1 MNNHNSG
8 SLFIPMHLIF
18 WCGVWLF
25 FIYFFSH
32 NLPNTIYVTWSASF
46 LLPIS
51 MLATYYTNYYLLPK
65 YLFKRKYLPF
75 IGHSLVILVISIY
88 LVQLVIFDNFM
99 FTSGARSVDMPKNF
113 IFVLVLVYL
122 VVGFVGFAKLVSY
135 NARTL
140 AVNKQLENENLENSL
155 KLKEQEL
162 QYLKKQIHPH
172 FLFNT
177 LNTIYSFALRKSEKT
192 PEIILKLSNL
202 LDYILYQVQKPL
214 VPLTEEIAHLQ
225 EYISLEKIRF
235 GDSLDVQFVAEGMDE
250 NVSIPPMLFIPL
262 VENAFKHGAIVN
274 GKLTVVINI
283 RYNDGELSCSV
294 YNGIKDSQPSHIN
307 GLGLS
312 TVERR
317 LKLLYKDNYTLQI
330 DRTEA
335 YFSISLFIQ
344 NILIPNETIV

>member
-1 MNNHNSG
+1 MNNKNSS

-32 NLPNTIYVTWSASF
+32 NSPNNIYVTWSASF

-65 YLFKRKYLPF
+65 YLFKRKYVPF
-75 IGHSLVILVISIY
+75 IGHSLLLLIVTIY
-88 LVQLVIFDNFM
+88 LVQLVVFDDFIFA
-99 FTSGARSVDMPKNF
+99 ARVSSIEMPKNF

-135 NARTL
+135 NARTI

-177 LNTIYSFALRKSEKT
+177 LNTIYSFALRKSERT

-202 LDYILYQVQKPL
+202 LDYILYQIQKPM
-214 VPLTEEIAHLQ
+214 VPLTEEIAHLE
-225 EYISLEKIRF
+225 EYVSLEKIRF
-235 GDSLDVQFVAEGMDE
+235 GDSLDIEFIAEGIE
-250 NVSIPPMLFIPL
+250 KEAHIPPMLFIPL
-262 VENAFKHGAIVN
+262 VENAFKHGAIVD
-274 GKLTVVINI
+274 GKLKVLITIK
-283 RYNDGELSCSV
+283 YSAGELSCSV
-294 YNGIKDSQPSHIN
+294 YNTVKDHKIEHNN

-312 TVERR
+312 TIERR
-317 LKLLYKDNYTLQI
+317 LNLLYKDGYILQI
-330 DRTEA
+330 DSNETS
-335 YFSISLFIQ
+335 FSILLLIK
-344 NILIPNETIV
+344 NILIPNESIL

>member
-1 MNNHNSG
+1 
-8 SLFIPMHLIF
+8 
-18 WCGVWLF
+18 
-25 FIYFFSH
+25 
-32 NLPNTIYVTWSASF
+32 
-46 LLPIS
+46 

-75 IGHSLVILVISIY
+75 IGHSLLLLLVTTY
-88 LVQLVIFDNFM
+88 LVQLVVFDNFI
-99 FTSGARSVDMPKNF
+99 FTTTASPIEMPKNF

-177 LNTIYSFALRKSEKT
+177 LNTIYSFALRKSERT

-202 LDYILYQVQKPL
+202 LDYILYQVQKPS
-214 VPLTEEIAHLQ
+214 VPLTEEIAHLE
-225 EYISLEKIRF
+225 EYVSLEKIRF
-235 GDSLDVQFVAEGMDE
+235 GDSLDIEFAKEGIDQE
-250 NVSIPPMLFIPL
+250 VTIPPMLFIPL

-274 GKLTVVINI
+274 GKLKVLITIK
-283 RYNDGELSCSV
+283 YCEGELSCSV
-294 YNGIKDSQPSHIN
+294 YNTVKDGKIEQNN

-312 TVERR
+312 TIERR
-317 LKLLYKDNYTLQI
+317 LKLLYKDGYSLQI
-330 DRTEA
+330 DNTES
-335 YFSISLFIQ
+335 YFSILLLIK
-344 NILIPNETIV
+344 NIPIPNETTL